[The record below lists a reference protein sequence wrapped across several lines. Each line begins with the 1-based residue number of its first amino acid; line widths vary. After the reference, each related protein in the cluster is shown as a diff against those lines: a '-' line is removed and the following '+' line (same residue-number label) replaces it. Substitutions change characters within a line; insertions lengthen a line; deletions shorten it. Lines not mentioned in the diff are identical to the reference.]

1 MRWSP
6 PLHEKLIK
14 CIDAWNSSLFSI
26 CTILSSFIPTVVE
39 TVFLLPLKP
48 RILTLFSPCIRTTFN
63 PSHTLPSSY
72 VSNLSLPSDPLRLT
86 HKYAELSPDRTCP
99 LTMILY
105 PYKLFE
111 KNVCTYCFHSLTT
124 THSSS
129 QQPGI
134 YLYHK
139 DFTETVPQR
148 MINQL
153 LVVLSLLQSNYFLHL
168 SLLTALF
175 LTLLGLH
182 LMTSTENLLYDKNW
196 G

>member
-14 CIDAWNSSLFSI
+14 CIDARNSSLFSI

-48 RILTLFSPCIRTTFN
+48 RILTQFSPSIRTTFN

-72 VSNLSLPSDPLRLT
+72 VSNLSIPSDPLRLT

>member
-1 MRWSP
+1 M
-6 PLHEKLIK
+6 
-14 CIDAWNSSLFSI
+14 
-26 CTILSSFIPTVVE
+26 T
-39 TVFLLPLKP
+39 
-48 RILTLFSPCIRTTFN
+48 
-63 PSHTLPSSY
+63 
-72 VSNLSLPSDPLRLT
+72 
-86 HKYAELSPDRTCP
+86 
-99 LTMILY
+99 LY